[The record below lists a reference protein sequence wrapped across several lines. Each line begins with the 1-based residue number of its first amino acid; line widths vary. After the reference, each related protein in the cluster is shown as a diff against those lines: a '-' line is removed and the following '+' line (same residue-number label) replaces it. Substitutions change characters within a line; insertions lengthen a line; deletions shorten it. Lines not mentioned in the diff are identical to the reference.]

1 MIIRFEL
8 SVGWPGLEE
17 EEVSDTQE
25 VDGSVL
31 TKYDTDPRPEAY
43 LQQDKLLCQI
53 QS

>member
-1 MIIRFEL
+1 MWA
-8 SVGWPGLEE
+8 GKEE

-43 LQQDKLLCQI
+43 LLQDKVCQT